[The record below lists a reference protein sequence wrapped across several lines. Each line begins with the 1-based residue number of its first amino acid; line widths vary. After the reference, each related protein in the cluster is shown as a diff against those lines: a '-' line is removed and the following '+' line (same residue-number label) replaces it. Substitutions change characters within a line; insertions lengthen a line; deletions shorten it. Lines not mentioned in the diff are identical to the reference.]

1 MIVNK
6 KTRKFKENYGRT
18 GPVIIDTA
26 HNPAFHV

>member
-6 KTRKFKENYGRT
+6 KTRKFKEKYGRT
-18 GPVIIDTA
+18 KFGISDRE